1 MFADETNLFHTHSN
15 IKKLFSTMNEE
26 LASIDQ
32 WFTSNKLSLN
42 AKKKK
47 YSCFRKLSKKD
58 DTPLMLMIML
68 SRGKNLLNFSEYY

>member
-1 MFADETNLFHTHSN
+1 MFADETNIFHTHSN
-15 IKKLFSTMNEE
+15 IKKLFSTINEE

-32 WFTSNKLSLN
+32 WFTSNKLSVN
-42 AKKKK
+42 AKETK

-58 DTPLMLMIML
+58 NIPLMLMMML

>member
-1 MFADETNLFHTHSN
+1 MFADETNIFHTHSN

-32 WFTSNKLSLN
+32 WFISNKLSVN
-42 AKKKK
+42 AKKTK

-58 DTPLMLMIML
+58 DIPLMLMMML

>member
-32 WFTSNKLSLN
+32 WFISNKLSVN
-42 AKKKK
+42 AKKTK

-58 DTPLMLMIML
+58 DIPLMLMMML